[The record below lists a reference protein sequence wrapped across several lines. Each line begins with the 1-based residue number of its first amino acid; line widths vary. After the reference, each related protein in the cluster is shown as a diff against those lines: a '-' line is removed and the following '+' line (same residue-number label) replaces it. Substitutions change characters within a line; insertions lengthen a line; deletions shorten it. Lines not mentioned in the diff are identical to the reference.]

1 MKNHLHKK
9 DLKISLGFALIGLVA
24 GGAAALYQLSMFPE
38 AIRQQITDQL
48 GSLEALIPIAASQ
61 GALLT
66 FLAAFF
72 GQKLARKTGLDLGFR
87 WDRKAFILALFI
99 GAGAALV
106 ITGSDRFVFSAYLPE
121 VLTDYQ
127 FSPIYLITGL
137 LYGGIIEEVL
147 LRLFTQLDLLGRN
160 PSVCFSL
167 CRRTP
172 AFHRSVHR
180 LVRTHHCPGPSA
192 EQHRRHRFWL
202 PLLEEGAGLRH
213 DRPRRRPLFHA
224 AALHAPL
231 LLSVPYCLLV
241 EI

>member
-24 GGAAALYQLSMFPE
+24 GCAAALYQLSMFPE

-87 WDRKAFILALFI
+87 WDRKAFMLSLFI

-106 ITGSDRFVFSAYLPE
+106 ITGSLSC
-121 VLTDYQ
+121 
-127 FSPIYLITGL
+127 
-137 LYGGIIEEVL
+137 
-147 LRLFTQLDLLGRN
+147 LFW
-160 PSVCFSL
+160 F
-167 CRRTP
+167 
-172 AFHRSVHR
+172 
-180 LVRTHHCPGPSA
+180 
-192 EQHRRHRFWL
+192 
-202 PLLEEGAGLRH
+202 
-213 DRPRRRPLFHA
+213 
-224 AALHAPL
+224 
-231 LLSVPYCLLV
+231 
-241 EI
+241 